1 MKKIPGLFSII
12 LLVLLAGAASAAS
25 SGSTTTVTNAQ
36 DAAASMYVSSYD
48 LNPQVFFPYETG
60 TVTVHV
66 TNPSNTSVGL
76 SQPDLIDPHFHV
88 ENQDAFSTTT
98 TVGPGATADFPFIV
112 TADPPDGTYFPLFTI
127 SPNSGGTSIHAQ
139 LQIKI
144 DSTDIRAS
152 IATKP
157 DNFAIS
163 RTDTVNVSI
172 TNPRSGDVSTVL
184 IVPEVSGVDITP
196 SEAWVGT
203 LAAKSSVQV
212 PFQVTPN
219 QPQTGLTFHVSYSN
233 GDNKHTQ
240 DIVLPLNIGVDK
252 TAAVPVVNNIAVT
265 TVGSY
270 YQITG
275 DVNNAGI
282 TDAKSLILTVAPPA
296 KAVEP
301 YLQYSVGSLASDDF
315 SSFESTFTSND
326 LSSVPVVVQWK
337 DADGNSFSNTTN
349 LDLRS
354 ISGSTSGTRTGSS
367 GSSSTTGTSAAR
379 TSGGFGGPG
388 GGGGGGIFGFG
399 GGSRA
404 GGLSSFYPI
413 IAGVIILIAGI
424 VVYKKRKWIAA
435 KTEETMSGSDM
446 TSTPLIRLE
455 DVSKVYHLETG
466 DFTALNHVTLDITEN
481 EFVAIMGPSGSGKST
496 IMNQFGIL
504 DVPTIGETVHR
515 WQECCQHDSSR
526 THSYAPRCHRV
537 YLPEILLNP
546 PSFRV

>member
-1 MKKIPGLFSII
+1 MKKILGLFSII
-12 LLVLLAGAASAAS
+12 LLLLLAGAASAAG
-25 SGSTTTVTNAQ
+25 SGNTTSVASVQ

-48 LNPQVFFPYETG
+48 LNPQVFFPYESG

-66 TNPSNTSVGL
+66 TNPSDTSVGL

-88 ENQDAFSTTT
+88 LNQNAFSTMTM
-98 TVGPGATADFPFIV
+98 VGPGATVDFPFIV
-112 TADPPDGTYFPLFTI
+112 TADPPDGTYFPLFTV
-127 SPNSGGTSIHAQ
+127 SPNSGGSSIHAQ
-139 LQIKI
+139 IKI
-144 DSTDIRAS
+144 KVDSTDIRAS

-157 DNFAIS
+157 DNFAVS
-163 RTDTVNVSI
+163 RKDTVNVSI
-172 TNPRSGDVSTVL
+172 VNSRSGDITNVL
-184 IVPEVSGVDITP
+184 IVPDGTGVDLTP

-203 LAAKSSVQV
+203 LSAQSSVQV

-219 QPQTGLTFHVSYSN
+219 QQQPILTFHVSYSN

-265 TVGSY
+265 TVGSS

-301 YLQYSVGSLASDDF
+301 YAQYSVGSLASDDF
-315 SSFESTFTSND
+315 SSFELTFTSND
-326 LSSVPVVVQWK
+326 LSSVPLVVQWK
-337 DADGNSFSNTTN
+337 DADGNSFSSTTN

-354 ISGSTSGTRTGSS
+354 ISGSTSSTRTSNS

-388 GGGGGGIFGFG
+388 GGGGGILGFG
-399 GGSRA
+399 GGSRG

-413 IAGVIILIAGI
+413 IAGVIILVVGI

-435 KTEETMSGSDM
+435 K
-446 TSTPLIRLE
+446 LKKR
-455 DVSKVYHLETG
+455 
-466 DFTALNHVTLDITEN
+466 
-481 EFVAIMGPSGSGKST
+481 
-496 IMNQFGIL
+496 
-504 DVPTIGETVHR
+504 
-515 WQECCQHDSSR
+515 
-526 THSYAPRCHRV
+526 
-537 YLPEILLNP
+537 
-546 PSFRV
+546 